1 MILMAVPTLS
11 KILQKPFFVWAI
23 LNEHKWVILGERRRE
38 GTGHLG

>member
-11 KILQKPFFVWAI
+11 KILQKPFY
-23 LNEHKWVILGERRRE
+23 EHKWVILGERRRE